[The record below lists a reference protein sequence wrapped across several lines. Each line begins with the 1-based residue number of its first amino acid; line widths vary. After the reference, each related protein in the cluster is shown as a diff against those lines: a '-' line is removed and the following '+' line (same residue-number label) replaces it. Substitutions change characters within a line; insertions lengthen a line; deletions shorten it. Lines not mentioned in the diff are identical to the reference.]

1 MIVKL
6 LKMNNKEKNFKA
18 VKDKRNVMYTVIKIM
33 MVSYFLLGM
42 KKKRQGS
49 NILKIIIITTTTAN
63 L

>member
-49 NILKIIIITTTTAN
+49 NVLKIIIITTTTAN

>member
-1 MIVKL
+1 
-6 LKMNNKEKNFKA
+6 MNNKEKNFKA
-18 VKDKRNVMYTVIKIM
+18 VKDKRNVMYIVIKIM

-49 NILKIIIITTTTAN
+49 NVLKIIIVTTTTAN

>member
-42 KKKRQGS
+42 KKKRQGRKV
-49 NILKIIIITTTTAN
+49 LKIIIITTTTAN